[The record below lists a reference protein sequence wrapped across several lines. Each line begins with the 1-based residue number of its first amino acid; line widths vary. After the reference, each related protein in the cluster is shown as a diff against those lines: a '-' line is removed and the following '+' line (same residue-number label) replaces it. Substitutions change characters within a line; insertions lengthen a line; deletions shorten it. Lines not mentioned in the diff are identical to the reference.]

1 MLKAR
6 GDRGCCDRCAG
17 ATGMADAARMARRRL
32 LKDAVFRPARR
43 ALAPEPGPLG
53 RDGDW
58 PGPGRT
64 GPRARLPGP
73 RPSCPGR

>member
-17 ATGMADAARMARRRL
+17 ATGMADAARVARRRL
-32 LKDAVFRPARR
+32 FKDAVFGLTPG
-43 ALAPEPGPLG
+43 LTPEPGPLG
-53 RDGDW
+53 RDGEGPERGGTW
-58 PGPGRT
+58 PGRDQVSRT
-64 GPRARLPGP
+64 

>member
-17 ATGMADAARMARRRL
+17 ATGMADAARVARRRL
-32 LKDAVFRPARR
+32 FKDAVFGLTPD
-43 ALAPEPGPLG
+43 LAPEPGPLG
-53 RDGDW
+53 RDGE
-58 PGPGRT
+58 GPGGAGPARAGPASRT
-64 GPRARLPGP
+64 